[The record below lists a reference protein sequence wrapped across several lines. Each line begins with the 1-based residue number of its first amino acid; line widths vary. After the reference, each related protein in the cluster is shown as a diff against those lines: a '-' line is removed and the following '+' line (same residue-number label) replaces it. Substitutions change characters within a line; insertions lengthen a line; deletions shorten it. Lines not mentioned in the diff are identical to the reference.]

1 MNKNSAGVEKYP
13 VLILSGIEINH
24 KYNSINSCVCVCVW
38 GWGCMMV
45 EDDEEKR

>member
-24 KYNSINSCVCVCVW
+24 KYNSINSCVCVCVCVRMRVYD
-38 GWGCMMV
+38 GG
-45 EDDEEKR
+45 RR